1 MKMKKT
7 LVLLLT
13 LAILVTCQLAAAL
26 PASAV
31 TIIGANTDWTFDIL
45 GGGGSYAPYAVNINP
60 DGEYCM
66 RETTATLRLY
76 KTATNY
82 GILNVYFTVQG
93 STYSGGTSVSTGPLI
108 TVQGSDGQGNWSGNF
123 SFSDAGEY
131 FRYTVN
137 CYGVDYS
144 GNVYFWT
151 KIINNEKTQPSI
163 DGIFVAS
170 DGLRR
175 VASNGEAIVNNNIR
189 VSANV
194 SDSNPYSTSS
204 IRQVTMKLYNYGE
217 SQPIQQVTL
226 PQSSNANFWGSY
238 EAGFNLLNFGNVEK
252 KLTVKITATDYS
264 GNTKTVS
271 QNFTYDRVSAGGTIT
286 YSNVSQNAVD
296 FYFTAANDA
305 SGIAYPIF
313 YFWTEANGQDDLQ
326 SLYGQQVS
334 QNVWKATLNK
344 DQHGGQSGLYNIHVW
359 TTDNIENTNYA
370 AATTYNMN

>member
-13 LAILVTCQLAAAL
+13 LAILVTCQFAAAL

-76 KTATNY
+76 KTATNL

-93 STYSGGTSVSTGPLI
+93 STYSGGTSVSTGPVI
-108 TVQGSDGQGNWSGNF
+108 TVQGLDGQGNWSGNF

-137 CYGVDYS
+137 CYGVDNS

-151 KIINNEKTQPSI
+151 KIINNEKTPPSI

-226 PQSSNANFWGSY
+226 PQSDNANFWGSY
-238 EAGFNLLNFGNVEK
+238 EGSFNLLNIGNVEK

-286 YSNVSQNAVD
+286 YSNVSQNSVD

-344 DQHGGQSGLYNIHVW
+344 GQHGGQSGLYNIHVW